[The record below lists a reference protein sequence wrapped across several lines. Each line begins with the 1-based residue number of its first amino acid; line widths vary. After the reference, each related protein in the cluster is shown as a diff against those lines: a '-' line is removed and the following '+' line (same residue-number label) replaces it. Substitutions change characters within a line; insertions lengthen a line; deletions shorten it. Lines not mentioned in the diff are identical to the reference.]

1 MRRRTT
7 GLVSRREEIIRA
19 AAKTFAAKGYLA
31 TTLDEIAKE
40 IGVSKPA
47 LYYHIKNKEEIL
59 REIIGRIMEPMEE
72 VAKVGQSDL
81 PPKERVETMIRML
94 VKFAV
99 ERKEITLIA
108 LEQSRMLPKRSQD
121 ALRRRQKEVEKVLQD
136 TLKEGK
142 QQGVFAIDDIKMV
155 SFAIL
160 AVSNWIYRWYQPGGN
175 LTSKVIADQFI
186 QFLENGLLK
195 KETGHKQ

>member
-1 MRRRTT
+1 MKRARSS
-7 GLVSRREEIIRA
+7 GSISRREEIIKA

-31 TTLDEIAKE
+31 TTLDEIARE

-72 VAKVGQSDL
+72 VARVGKSEL
-81 PPKERVETMIRML
+81 GPRERVETMIRML

-108 LEQSRMLPKRSQD
+108 LEQSRILPKRSQD
-121 ALRRRQKEVEKVLQD
+121 ALRRRQKEVEKVLQE
-136 TLKEGK
+136 TLREGK
-142 QQGVFAIDDIKMV
+142 QQGIFAIDDVKMA

-160 AVSNWIYRWYQPGGN
+160 AVSNWIYRWYQPGGT
-175 LTSKVIADQFI
+175 LTAKVISDQFI
-186 QFLENGLLK
+186 ALLENGFLK
-195 KETGHKQ
+195 KKS

>member
-1 MRRRTT
+1 MKRTRNNGT
-7 GLVSRREEIIRA
+7 VSRREEIVRA

-72 VAKVGQSDL
+72 VARVGKSDL
-81 PPKERVETMIRML
+81 GPKERVELMIRML

-108 LEQSRMLPKRSQD
+108 LEQSRILPKRSQD
-121 ALRRRQKEVEKVLQD
+121 ALRRRQKEVEKVLQE
-136 TLKEGK
+136 TLREGK
-142 QQGVFAIDDIKMV
+142 QQGIFQVEDVKMA

-160 AVSNWIYRWYQPGGN
+160 AVSNWIYRWYQPGG
-175 LTSKVIADQFI
+175 TMTAKVISDQFI
-186 QFLENGLLK
+186 ELLENGFVK
-195 KETGHKQ
+195 KKA

>member
-1 MRRRTT
+1 MKRARSN
-7 GLVSRREEIIRA
+7 GALSRREEIIKA

-72 VAKVGQSDL
+72 VARVGKLDLGPREKVEQ
-81 PPKERVETMIRML
+81 MIRML

-99 ERKEITLIA
+99 ERKETTLIA
-108 LEQSRMLPKRSQD
+108 LEQSRILPKRSQD
-121 ALRRRQKEVEKVLQD
+121 ALRRRQKEVEKVLQE
-136 TLKEGK
+136 TLREGR
-142 QQGVFAIDDIKMV
+142 QQGIFAVDDVKMA

-160 AVSNWIYRWYQPGGN
+160 AVSNWIYRWYQPGGTMTAKSISDN
-175 LTSKVIADQFI
+175 FIAL
-186 QFLENGLLK
+186 LENGFLK
-195 KETGHKQ
+195 KKA

>member
-1 MRRRTT
+1 MKQNRT
-7 GLVSRREEIIRA
+7 GSAISRREEIIVA
-19 AAKTFAAKGYLA
+19 AAKIFAAKGYLA
-31 TTLDEIAKE
+31 TTLDEIARE

-72 VAKVGQSDL
+72 VAKIGRSDL
-81 PPKERVETMIRML
+81 PPRDRVELMIKDL

-108 LEQSRMLPKRSQD
+108 LEQSRILPKRSQD

-136 TLKEGK
+136 SLKEGK
-142 QQGVFAIDDIKMV
+142 NQGVFEIDDIKMA

-160 AVSNWIYRWYQPGGN
+160 AVSNWIYRWYQPGGT
-175 LTSKVIADQFI
+175 LTAKIIADHFI
-186 QFLENGLLK
+186 KLLENGFLK
-195 KETGHKQ
+195 K

>member
-1 MRRRTT
+1 MKRARSN
-7 GLVSRREEIIRA
+7 GSISRREEIVKA
-19 AAKTFAAKGYLA
+19 AANTFAAKGYLA

-72 VAKVGQSDL
+72 VARVGKSDL
-81 PPKERVETMIRML
+81 GPKERVEMMIYLL

-108 LEQSRMLPKRSQD
+108 LEQSRILPKRSQD
-121 ALRRRQKEVEKVLQD
+121 ALRRRQKEVEKVLQE

-142 QQGVFAIDDIKMV
+142 QQGVFAIDDVKMA

-160 AVSNWIYRWYQPGGN
+160 AVSNWIYRWYQPGGT
-175 LTSKVIADQFI
+175 LTAKVISDQFI
-186 QFLENGLLK
+186 QLLENGFLK
-195 KETGHKQ
+195 KKA

>member
-1 MRRRTT
+1 MKRARSN
-7 GLVSRREEIIRA
+7 GSVSRREEIVKA
-19 AAKTFAAKGYLA
+19 AATTFAAKGYLA

-72 VAKVGQSDL
+72 VARVGKSDL
-81 PPKERVETMIRML
+81 GPRERVEMMIYLL

-108 LEQSRMLPKRSQD
+108 LEQSRILPKRSQD
-121 ALRRRQKEVEKVLQD
+121 ALRRRQKEVEKVLQE

-142 QQGVFAIDDIKMV
+142 QQGVFAIDDVKMA

-160 AVSNWIYRWYQPGGN
+160 AVSNWIYRWYQPGGT
-175 LTSKVIADQFI
+175 LTARVISDQFI
-186 QFLENGLLK
+186 QLLENGFLK
-195 KETGHKQ
+195 KKA

>member
-1 MRRRTT
+1 MKRTRSS
-7 GLVSRREEIIRA
+7 GSASRREEIVIA

-31 TTLDEIAKE
+31 TTLDEIARE

-72 VAKVGQSDL
+72 VARVGKSDL
-81 PPKERVETMIRML
+81 SPRERVETMIRML

-108 LEQSRMLPKRSQD
+108 LEQSRILPKRSQD
-121 ALRRRQKEVEKVLQD
+121 ALRRRQKEVEKVLQE
-136 TLKEGK
+136 TLREGK
-142 QQGVFAIDDIKMV
+142 QQGVFAVYDVKMA

-160 AVSNWIYRWYQPGGN
+160 AVSNWIYRWYQPGGT
-175 LTSKVIADQFI
+175 LTAKVISDQFI
-186 QFLENGLLK
+186 DLLENGFLK
-195 KETGHKQ
+195 KKA

>member
-1 MRRRTT
+1 MKRTRANGT
-7 GLVSRREEIIRA
+7 VSRREEINKA

-72 VAKVGQSDL
+72 VARVGKSEL
-81 PPKERVETMIRML
+81 GPRERVEQMIRML

-108 LEQSRMLPKRSQD
+108 LEQSRILPKRSQD

-136 TLKEGK
+136 SLREGK
-142 QQGVFAIDDIKMV
+142 QQGIFAVEDVKMA

-160 AVSNWIYRWYQPGGN
+160 AVSNWIYRWYQPGG
-175 LTSKVIADQFI
+175 TMTAKVISDQFI
-186 QFLENGLLK
+186 ELLENGFLK
-195 KETGHKQ
+195 KKA